1 MDTAVS
7 VLGDVYVKVD
17 GQELDVMKVCSTY
30 LLAYVVF
37 IIIMKTILQPFA
49 ILRVRMVGCAQDQTT
64 ALVLLGGRVTIV
76 RKVFTTA
83 MIYFI
88 HH

>member
-7 VLGDVYVKVD
+7 VLGDVCVKVD
-17 GQELDVMKVCSTY
+17 GQELDVMKVCSIY
-30 LLAYVVF
+30 LLVYVVF
-37 IIIMKTILQPFA
+37 VIMKTILQPSA
-49 ILRVRMVGCAQDQTT
+49 ILHVRMVGCAQDQTT

-83 MIYFI
+83 LVYYIQR
-88 HH
+88 